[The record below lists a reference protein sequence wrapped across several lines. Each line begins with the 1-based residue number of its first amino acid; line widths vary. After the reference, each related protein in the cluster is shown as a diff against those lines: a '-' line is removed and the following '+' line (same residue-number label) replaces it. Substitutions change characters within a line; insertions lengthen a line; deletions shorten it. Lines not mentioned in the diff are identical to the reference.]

1 MDPRGWEQ
9 SRRMGPV
16 PGYDSLG
23 AAGTAFRAA
32 PAAPAASSSHRHTL
46 SPPKAGEI
54 SMRTARLFLG
64 RRSELHCVT
73 SWRARREARE
83 GAWSARLV
91 GEKRPFYGAPRG
103 PLTLHSCLLRVWKV
117 RSLAERLRVKPFT
130 LRLKRGHFYHVL
142 GSRTHESSVFTPS
155 SRCVHSSVRV
165 GLGTVGG

>member
-1 MDPRGWEQ
+1 MDPRGGEQ
-9 SRRMGPV
+9 SRRMGLV
-16 PGYDSLG
+16 PGYGSLG

-91 GEKRPFYGAPRG
+91 GEKRPFYGAPCG
-103 PLTLHSCLLRVWKV
+103 PL
-117 RSLAERLRVKPFT
+117 RSYP
-130 LRLKRGHFYHVL
+130 
-142 GSRTHESSVFTPS
+142 
-155 SRCVHSSVRV
+155 RV
-165 GLGTVGG
+165 GAGHRRAACRDTKQPREAYNLPQTADTRLDCVQIISYNRV